1 MLSGGTDTVAC
12 SVLCTKYLCVV
23 FCSRGISLYFTSY
36 VPYRFLSQYRK
47 GGSENTSNNTFAHNG
62 GGYDS
67 ETFISTQL
75 FSAGIEPNTGP
86 DGGNLSYT
94 GEESKATSTGEG
106 DSLCSPQTASLNTVQ
121 RKRSR
126 AHQAVATEKL
136 AKQRL
141 GDEAVET
148 KRKDVSNFFSVH
160 LRSLRKCGGICC
172 VLTVG
177 KTACRTAVVV

>member
-1 MLSGGTDTVAC
+1 MRIGKFGKA
-12 SVLCTKYLCVV
+12 
-23 FCSRGISLYFTSY
+23 RG
-36 VPYRFLSQYRK
+36 YRK
-47 GGSENTSNNTFAHNG
+47 GGSGNTFVHNTFVHNG

-75 FSAGIEPNTGP
+75 FSAGIEPNPGP
-86 DGGNLSYT
+86 AGGNLSYT

-106 DSLCSPQTASLNTVQ
+106 DSFCSPQTAPFNTVQ
-121 RKRSR
+121 RKQSR
-126 AHQAVATEKL
+126 AHQAVANEKR

-141 GDEAVET
+141 GDEAIDT